1 MILQYTRKLFEQ
13 MKTNLKTLLSKYAPQ
28 FEKAGLVVMAKED
41 GTTKIE
47 MMSEASLQDGTKIYT
62 NDSEWK
68 VGSEV
73 FVMDENNNP
82 VPIDKDGEMLLEDGT
97 TIIIAGGKVTEMKKK
112 EEDEMSAVTK
122 EEFEAVI
129 GSLIEAFEKKFDAL
143 SKEKQ
148 ELSAKVT
155 ELSKKPAT
163 QSARAQTAQSTQAKE
178 TSEPAKD
185 WSRMTLLERIQNGLT
200 EK

>member
-1 MILQYTRKLFEQ
+1 
-13 MKTNLKTLLSKYAPQ
+13 MKNNLKTLLSKYAPQ

-62 NDSEWK
+62 NDSSWQ

-82 VPIDKDGEMLLEDGT
+82 VPIDKEGEMLLEDGS
-97 TIIIAGGKVTEMKKK
+97 TIVVAGGKVTEVK
-112 EEDEMSAVTK
+112 EKVEEMSAVTK

-143 SKEKQ
+143 QKEK
-148 ELSAKVT
+148 EALSTKVT
-155 ELSKKPAT
+155 ELSKQPAT
-163 QSARAQTAQSTQAKE
+163 PSVRTQVAQSTAQ
-178 TSEPAKD
+178 TQNNEPKKAFGK
-185 WSRMTLLERIQNGLT
+185 MTLLERIQSGLADI

>member
-1 MILQYTRKLFEQ
+1 

-41 GTTKIE
+41 GSTKIE

-62 NDSEWK
+62 NDTAWQ

-73 FVMDENNNP
+73 FIMDENNNP
-82 VPIDKDGEMLLEDGT
+82 VPFDKDGELLLEDGSS
-97 TIIIAGGKVTEMKKK
+97 IVVSGGKVTEVK
-112 EEDEMSAVTK
+112 EKVEEMSAVTK

-129 GSLIEAFEKKFDAL
+129 DSLIQAFEKKFDSL
-143 SKEKQ
+143 SKEK
-148 ELSAKVT
+148 EALSEKIT
-155 ELSKKPAT
+155 ELSKK
-163 QSARAQTAQSTQAKE
+163 SASVSSRNPVVQSTQAPQNNTPSK
-178 TSEPAKD
+178 SF
-185 WSRMTLLERIQNGLT
+185 SQMSLLERIQEGLK